1 MGGSAVRDVLVSL
14 DLATRTGWAVLDLRG
29 RLVESGTWTLAPR
42 RGRSKADRWARFAEA
57 LAELLAR
64 HDGRVAVLAVERPL
78 PSRGHMGGAVPAVA
92 WGLVALAELAA
103 ERRQISTLQVPP
115 AAAKK
120 AASGRGNAS
129 KLQVAKAINQRLKL
143 RLAAGD
149 EADAIAVGLAVL
161 QSLDLEALARGEVA
175 ERRAA

>member
-1 MGGSAVRDVLVSL
+1 MPRDVLVSL

-29 RLVESGTWTLAPR
+29 RLVESGAWTLAPR
-42 RGRSKADRWARFAEA
+42 RGRSRADRWARFAEA

-64 HDGRVAVLAVERPL
+64 HDGRVAVLAVERPFEA
-78 PSRGHMGGAVPAVA
+78 RGTGGRGASVA

-103 ERRQISTLQVPP
+103 ERRQISTLRVPP
-115 AAAKK
+115 ASAKK

-129 KLQVAKAINQRLKL
+129 KLQVAKSINRRLKL

-161 QSLDLEALARGEVA
+161 AMLDLEALACGEVA
-175 ERRAA
+175 ERRTA